1 MKKKLLLTLLLSYCH
16 YNFAQQA
23 ISAAKKDST
32 NTFIGD
38 MRVTERLESVGTAR
52 KQTVNILRSKLE
64 VLEKNNRNPLVVELS
79 SVSSSADK
87 STPTETFASLIA
99 KLDKKYKADIRS
111 IETDNIRDIFQI
123 EQKSEIKSRH
133 SAVVSA
139 QCFSAKNDGNFVK
152 MNDLDGEEIVGFPL
166 ESFKGNSRYGLVEN
180 YHQGFARIKKDQVF
194 GYLNYCGDEVI
205 PCQFEKAENF
215 NDGKALVKKFEW
227 YFIDVYGNESE
238 ALENVVEAK
247 ALKYGISV
255 AKFKNGKFALI
266 DNSYDQSKKVLSEYY
281 DEILA
286 FNRELLRVRIGK
298 FFGLIKYDGTVKID
312 PIYDNL
318 SATTEQG
325 KWMIIE
331 QNKKMGLMDT
341 EGNIRLKPIFESI
354 IPMPVDPSIA
364 NVNLG
369 LAKDETGFKLVD
381 FKDLRTSKSYLSI
394 GEFNRFGL
402 APIKDGKYF
411 GFINTDL
418 KVVIDPVY
426 RSLGSFNQY
435 GLISA
440 CKDVSNAVRCGY
452 IKHDGTEVIPLAYD
466 EVANFNKFGLVV
478 VRENAKNCSIPSG
491 NCKVDM
497 VYDKN
502 GTVVIGKTN
511 EVAPIGIRYATTDT
525 IFNGNYVVV
534 KTFTPNKDGD
544 EEMEFNLVERA
555 NARRITA
562 QGYKSI
568 RKFDANQLFP
578 VLKEGKWGLI
588 DTSGR
593 VVAKPAYKEMLYSTE
608 GLYGVKFDNGKYG
621 FIDKKG
627 KVQIA
632 FDYDEIRPFN
642 NGLAVVS
649 KGNGKL
655 GIINKF
661 NAKIAPCSFN
671 EINILPA
678 TKQFELIDSSGGKF
692 ILNSSGD
699 CVTNCTKFDEIRKM
713 ANQ

>member
-1 MKKKLLLTLLLSYCH
+1 
-16 YNFAQQA
+16 
-23 ISAAKKDST
+23 
-32 NTFIGD
+32 

-64 VLEKNNRNPLVVELS
+64 VLEKNNRNPLVVEFS
-79 SVSSSADK
+79 SVSNSADK

-152 MNDLDGEEIVGFPL
+152 MNDIDGEEIVGFPL
-166 ESFKGNSRYGLVEN
+166 ESFRGNSRYGLVEN

-286 FNRELLRVRIGK
+286 FNRELLRVRVGK

-364 NVNLG
+364 TVNLG

-418 KVVIDPVY
+418 KVVIDPIY

-440 CKDVSNAVRCGY
+440 CKDVNNAVRCGY

-478 VRENAKNCSIPSG
+478 VRENAKNCSIPAG

-502 GTVVIGKTN
+502 GAVVIGKTN

-534 KTFTPNKDGD
+534 KTFTQQ
-544 EEMEFNLVERA
+544 RW
-555 NARRITA
+555 R
-562 QGYKSI
+562 
-568 RKFDANQLFP
+568 
-578 VLKEGKWGLI
+578 
-588 DTSGR
+588 
-593 VVAKPAYKEMLYSTE
+593 
-608 GLYGVKFDNGKYG
+608 
-621 FIDKKG
+621 
-627 KVQIA
+627 
-632 FDYDEIRPFN
+632 
-642 NGLAVVS
+642 
-649 KGNGKL
+649 
-655 GIINKF
+655 
-661 NAKIAPCSFN
+661 
-671 EINILPA
+671 
-678 TKQFELIDSSGGKF
+678 
-692 ILNSSGD
+692 
-699 CVTNCTKFDEIRKM
+699 
-713 ANQ
+713 

>member
-23 ISAAKKDST
+23 ISAAKKDSA

-64 VLEKNNRNPLVVELS
+64 VLEKNNRNPLVVEFS
-79 SVSSSADK
+79 SVSNSADK

-152 MNDLDGEEIVGFPL
+152 MNDIDGEEIVGFPL
-166 ESFKGNSRYGLVEN
+166 ESFRGNSRYGLVEN

-286 FNRELLRVRIGK
+286 FNRELLRVRVGK

-364 NVNLG
+364 TVNLG

-418 KVVIDPVY
+418 KVVIDPIY

-440 CKDVSNAVRCGY
+440 CKDVNNAVRCGY

-478 VRENAKNCSIPSG
+478 VRENAKNCSIPAG

-502 GTVVIGKTN
+502 GAVVIGKTN

-534 KTFTPNKDGD
+534 KTFTPTKM
-544 EEMEFNLVERA
+544 EM
-555 NARRITA
+555 
-562 QGYKSI
+562 K
-568 RKFDANQLFP
+568 
-578 VLKEGKWGLI
+578 KWSLI
-588 DTSGR
+588 W
-593 VVAKPAYKEMLYSTE
+593 
-608 GLYGVKFDNGKYG
+608 
-621 FIDKKG
+621 
-627 KVQIA
+627 
-632 FDYDEIRPFN
+632 
-642 NGLAVVS
+642 
-649 KGNGKL
+649 
-655 GIINKF
+655 
-661 NAKIAPCSFN
+661 
-671 EINILPA
+671 
-678 TKQFELIDSSGGKF
+678 
-692 ILNSSGD
+692 
-699 CVTNCTKFDEIRKM
+699 
-713 ANQ
+713 